1 MRAGSF
7 DNFVESVRLMPHDET
22 SVLIRSYFDRGFG
35 GPGMQPGH
43 FSSQH
48 LQTFDRF
55 LAMMDEP
62 VARTYLDLVADTVSA
77 W

>member
-1 MRAGSF
+1 MRLLPVS
-7 DNFVESVRLMPHDET
+7 SS

-35 GPGMQPGH
+35 GPDMRPGH

-55 LAMMDEP
+55 LAMVDEP
-62 VARTYLDLVADTVSA
+62 VARTYLDLVSDTAGTRLVA
-77 W
+77 PGVP

>member
-1 MRAGSF
+1 VKSIRLLPAK
-7 DNFVESVRLMPHDET
+7 ES

-55 LAMMDEP
+55 LAMVDEP
-62 VARTYLDLVADTVSA
+62 IARTYLDLVADTA
-77 W
+77 GAALTAP

>member
-1 MRAGSF
+1 VRAS
-7 DNFVESVRLMPHDET
+7 PHDEN

-48 LQTFDRF
+48 LQTFERF
-55 LAMMDEP
+55 LEMVDEP
-62 VARTYLDLVADTVSA
+62 VAQTYLDLISDTASTRLTA
-77 W
+77 PAAP